1 MSSIS
6 AANYTLKYNGVFW
19 ISGEL
24 LRGVNLKKVEKML
37 MKDISK
43 VCDKAIDERS
53 LQKTKNQYLVG
64 YISEVEKNA
73 GIAHFLG
80 MRENMFGDYSYYKKE
95 LDIYNSI
102 TTDEVKKSC
111 KTLFNMDKYI
121 LVSIWDRHAK
131 GKK

>member
-1 MSSIS
+1 
-6 AANYTLKYNGVFW
+6 LKYNGVFW

-24 LRGVNLKKVEKML
+24 LRGVNLKKIEKML
-37 MKDISK
+37 LKDISRL
-43 VCDKAIDERS
+43 CDTAIDERS

-80 MRENMFGDYSYYKKE
+80 MRENVFGDYSFYKKE
-95 LDIYNSI
+95 LEIYNSI
-102 TTDEVKKSC
+102 TTNEVKKSC
-111 KTLFNMDKYI
+111 KSLFNLNKHIM
-121 LVSIWDRHAK
+121 VSIWDRHAK